1 MVSLHRRFANV
12 YIGWGHKYI
21 TYNYSPPSMP
31 PVQDQYI
38 IGPEIMEIQ
47 DPTFEQEEAYR
58 ISQMPPPPVIPMG
71 KINEINS
78 TIGLRRFYFS
88 RVMQKRNC
96 SCRRGRGRRSWRRRG
111 RRRGRLRRWAIWI
124 TTLPVRFGS
133 RRI

>member
-1 MVSLHRRFANV
+1 MSLHRRFANV

-58 ISQMPPPPVIPMG
+58 ISQIPPPPVIPMG
-71 KINEINS
+71 KINKINS
-78 TIGLRRFYFS
+78 IIGIEKILLFS
-88 RVMQKRNC
+88 RYAKKELFFQERKRKKELKKKRKKKKRKIKKMSNLDNYVT
-96 SCRRGRGRRSWRRRG
+96 SKV
-111 RRRGRLRRWAIWI
+111 WI
-124 TTLPVRFGS
+124 
-133 RRI
+133 

>member
-1 MVSLHRRFANV
+1 MSLHRRFANV

-58 ISQMPPPPVIPMG
+58 ISQMPPPSVIPMG
-71 KINEINS
+71 KINKINS
-78 TIGLRRFYFS
+78 IIGIEKILLFS
-88 RVMQKRNC
+88 RYAKKELFFQERKRKKELKKKRKKKKRKIKKMSNLDNYVT
-96 SCRRGRGRRSWRRRG
+96 SKV
-111 RRRGRLRRWAIWI
+111 WI
-124 TTLPVRFGS
+124 
-133 RRI
+133 

>member
-1 MVSLHRRFANV
+1 MMSLHRRFANV

-78 TIGLRRFYFS
+78 IIGIEKILLFS
-88 RVMQKRNC
+88 RYAKKELFFQERKRKKELKKKRKKKKRKIKKMSNLDNYVT
-96 SCRRGRGRRSWRRRG
+96 SKV
-111 RRRGRLRRWAIWI
+111 WI
-124 TTLPVRFGS
+124 
-133 RRI
+133 